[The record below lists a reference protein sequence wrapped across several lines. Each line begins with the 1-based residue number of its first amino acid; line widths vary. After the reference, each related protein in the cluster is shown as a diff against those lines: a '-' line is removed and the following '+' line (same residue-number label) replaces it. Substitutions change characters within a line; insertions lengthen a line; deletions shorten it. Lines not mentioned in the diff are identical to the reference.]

1 MGQEDGHIL
10 HITEYMVAGEEI
22 IDNKLPQ
29 YKRNNLSAC
38 LNIPSRKR
46 GMGYEE
52 LVKFILGHP
61 LSTAFTEGT
70 YVIPQVLLE
79 FWYTCRVEGSAGD
92 IFIGTVNDGEN
103 TVRITLENLRK
114 ILRLPILPKYDLE
127 VSKSQARSVLLEI
140 GFPTAVGV
148 IEKSQFT
155 TKWGFLVST
164 IVRSQGTK
172 IGSLGSVNEVEMQLL
187 YALVK
192 GRNLDF
198 AQVFFNELKNHVC
211 KKPRDPAAPYSR
223 FVSMCIQDSIGKSEI
238 RKSERAFVS
247 LPQRSISFRTLVRYS
262 FLPCSFFRR
271 FAPTTV
277 LNDRQPI
284 CSYKACS
291 FFLNDRQP
299 ICSLSFRFAPS
310 SSELLLSFPICSFLY
325 DTPKLDYKMFNG
337 NIQDDEVEMPS
348 TMRFW
353 ISNPFQPASSSS
365 EATDPAS
372 GSSESMNEH
381 NPTLPPPPATSVA
394 APYYTSL
401 HSLDILAQ
409 AANVTSRNQGM
420 ISSSQQSPIPAQV
433 TTDISELTRE
443 VRDLASSFQSYK
455 KVQDNRYAD
464 MQNEMLRMRSVQ
476 ESLQK
481 PVQDLKDHN
490 PRTSELDKSI
500 KIIKDNSVSI
510 DMTKNDDND
519 KKGESTKRRR
529 ESDEEGET
537 GYKRY
542 KRRKWKIIDEETQ
555 PQPPEQLSQADAA
568 NLQLVQIQP
577 PETISLETPQIGK
590 NQLLQDSM
598 ADNLFEMW
606 VSSSKP
612 DAGSSPPTWI
622 RLVNQGIENK
632 AIKNKYPLMPYI
644 DWNDDVKLQHLH
656 YLINLL
662 LPFVKQIREEQ
673 EEEISKSSVKIERLE
688 DTGERIICDRCLISI
703 FGLHQYCSRC
713 KYETCLTCSKEIRS
727 NCRKN
732 RRTSTSQSGPNMV
745 AENNGS
751 LFCVSKCGRTL
762 MHLRDILEETWISN
776 LETRAEKINNKS
788 KINLPP
794 DNKHDSLFPETSSD
808 YHIRAAN
815 REGSNDNYLYCRL
828 SKDAEDDLILF
839 RNHLS
844 KGEPLVIKDVLD
856 QTHGISWEPMVMS
869 RALCEHVN
877 PEVRSEMSELQVID

>member
-10 HITEYMVAGEEI
+10 HITEYMVEGEEI

-61 LSTAFTEGT
+61 LSTAFTKGT

-92 IFIGTVNDGEN
+92 IIIGTMNDREN
-103 TVRITLENLRK
+103 TVRITPDNLRK
-114 ILRLPILPKYDLE
+114 ILRIPILPKYDLE
-127 VSKSQARSVLLEI
+127 
-140 GFPTAVGV
+140 
-148 IEKSQFT
+148 
-155 TKWGFLVST
+155 
-164 IVRSQGTK
+164 
-172 IGSLGSVNEVEMQLL
+172 LL

-223 FVSMCIQDSIGKSEI
+223 FVSMCIQDSIGDLYH
-238 RKSERAFVS
+238 S
-247 LPQRSISFRTLVRYS
+247 LAEMFE
-262 FLPCSFFRR
+262 
-271 FAPTTV
+271 TV
-277 LNDRQPI
+277 
-284 CSYKACS
+284 
-291 FFLNDRQP
+291 
-299 ICSLSFRFAPS
+299 
-310 SSELLLSFPICSFLY
+310 

-337 NIQDDEVEMPS
+337 NIQHD
-348 TMRFW
+348 
-353 ISNPFQPASSSS
+353 
-365 EATDPAS
+365 
-372 GSSESMNEH
+372 EH
-381 NPTLPPPPATSVA
+381 NPTLPPPPSTLVD

-433 TTDISELTRE
+433 TADFLEVTRE
-443 VRDLASSFQSYK
+443 VRYLASSFQSYK

-481 PVQDLKDHN
+481 AVQDLKDHN

-500 KIIKDNSVSI
+500 KIIKDNSISI

-519 KKGESTKRRR
+519 KMGESTKRRR
-529 ESDEEGET
+529 ESDEERES

-542 KRRKWKIIDEETQ
+542 KRRKRKIIDEETQ

-577 PETISLETPQIGK
+577 AETISLETPQI
-590 NQLLQDSM
+590 
-598 ADNLFEMW
+598 
-606 VSSSKP
+606 V
-612 DAGSSPPTWI
+612 
-622 RLVNQGIENK
+622 VNQGIENK
-632 AIKNKYPLMPYI
+632 AIKNKYPLDPHKCHQCKRIDRTIIYCTKCKETYYCTLCLKRWYPHLSEEKMPNI

-662 LPFVKQIREEQ
+662 LPFVKQIREETQ
-673 EEEISKSSVKIERLE
+673 RNVIDAQTGLKMLESSHKMA
-688 DTGERIICDRCLISI
+688 
-703 FGLHQYCSRC
+703 
-713 KYETCLTCSKEIRS
+713 LTCYHQM
-727 NCRKN
+727 
-732 RRTSTSQSGPNMV
+732 T
-745 AENNGS
+745 A
-751 LFCVSKCGRTL
+751 CVGEQNVKGKWIPYGFIDRTL
-762 MHLRDILEETWISN
+762 PYFTKD
-776 LETRAEKINNKS
+776 
-788 KINLPP
+788 
-794 DNKHDSLFPETSSD
+794 DYGPESCGFVENSYLKVLTPQEFFF
-808 YHIRAAN
+808 HAMGG
-815 REGSNDNYLYCRL
+815 REG
-828 SKDAEDDLILF
+828 LIDTAVKTCETGYIH
-839 RNHLS
+839 RHH
-844 KGEPLVIKDVLD
+844 GEV
-856 QTHGISWEPMVMS
+856 
-869 RALCEHVN
+869 
-877 PEVRSEMSELQVID
+877 